1 MKKVR
6 ITQIQSIIDR
16 PQRQKRTVA
25 ALGLKKM
32 HQSVELEATPQVLG
46 MINKVKHLVSVE
58 EL

>member
-1 MKKVR
+1 MKKVK
-6 ITQIQSIIDR
+6 ITQVHSIIDR

-32 HQSVELEATPQVLG
+32 HQSVIHEATPQVLG